1 MADKLDKSLDD
12 ILSSRRT
19 ARRTSQRRRDTRS
32 TRASHNTAPVG
43 GVKKT
48 VRNAKSTS
56 KSIPTGPSMGLGE
69 SKIIVSGLPSDVGEA
84 NIKLWLAGHWPDAK
98 RSKLSSV
105 SISRL
110 PCTRRLIWQLFTMSP
125 EPNGSQVV

>member
-84 NIKLWLAGHWPDAK
+84 NIKQVELCLHLATPLHPKAY
-98 RSKLSSV
+98 LAALHNV
-105 SISRL
+105 S
-110 PCTRRLIWQLFTMSP
+110 
-125 EPNGSQVV
+125 